1 MPAQA
6 IFLKFLLSLKAIL
19 IPKQEHLEQVTLF
32 FSVSSLTN
40 TFSVTVDIQFEYKKV
55 NLKQISFIT
64 DQIGLLIGTKRSI
77 TDQWC
82 RGKTQLCLFRDNILP
97 PEGMTS
103 SLLSLAEEATE
114 VYNVLEDVKT

>member
-77 TDQWC
+77 TDQ
-82 RGKTQLCLFRDNILP
+82 
-97 PEGMTS
+97 
-103 SLLSLAEEATE
+103 
-114 VYNVLEDVKT
+114 